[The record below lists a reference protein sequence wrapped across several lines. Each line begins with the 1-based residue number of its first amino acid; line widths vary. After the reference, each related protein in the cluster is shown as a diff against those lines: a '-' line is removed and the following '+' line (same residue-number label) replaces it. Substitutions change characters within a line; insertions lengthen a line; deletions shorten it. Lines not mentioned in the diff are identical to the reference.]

1 MTRQFNPKL
10 LLVLVA
16 GLMCSLVANA
26 YSFKVDGVFYNIM
39 SSNTV
44 AVAGD
49 TQSSNEWT
57 PGTMPD
63 DLVASYS
70 GYVFVPET
78 VTYNGTT
85 YTVKAV
91 YDCAFIGSSATTI
104 DLPSTITRIGNL
116 AFESSQVRT
125 LKCRASSPP
134 SCDTRYSLSG
144 MSHIETIYVPEESLS
159 DYKYATYWSS
169 YSDYYEAL
177 PDYDF
182 TYNNLKFAITSNTTA
197 KVVGFAV
204 TNPSGSWS
212 IPATANGYRV
222 TEVGKRA
229 FINCKNITGMI
240 MGSNITTI
248 STYAFY
254 GCSSLSSVELNPN
267 LTTIGPAAFCYCS
280 SLHAI
285 SLPNQL
291 KTIDSRAF
299 SGTGLTSIFIPQSVN
314 NISEDN
320 PFFSCTSMTS
330 IGVNS
335 SNAYYCSEDGILFDK
350 GKTKLFSYP
359 AGKTDIEYT
368 VPSTVT
374 SICPGAFRAC
384 KLYILNLPGGLTSI
398 GDYALSY
405 CPNLYQVT
413 CGAIVPPTIS
423 NNVFYS
429 TTGNS
434 DLTLTVPKDTKS
446 AYQAAVGWRDFPTI
460 NETYYSFKQGN
471 IFYNVT
477 GANTVE
483 VTDES
488 PQHRSYSGSVTIPS
502 TVTYGGVTYTVTAI
516 GDAAFA
522 VCYDLTSVSI
532 PGTVTKVGDLA
543 FYYCTSLTSVEI
555 PNSVTSIGSYAFNTC
570 SALTKVTLPKDLTTL
585 ETFVFLE
592 CSSLTHVTIP
602 SKVTTIGYGAFKS
615 CTSLTNVTIPSSVTY
630 ISGVAF
636 ENCTGLKSV
645 TCQAATPPVIS
656 VSFSESTYS
665 SATLFVP
672 SASIQDYAETSY
684 WKNFTDIKP
693 TLNYALN
700 TDGGNIVFTSVDDYP
715 WTNVVEDGRV
725 YAVSGNKS
733 MHGTFSLMTA
743 FVNTPQGGTL
753 SFDYK
758 AWGEGS
764 SYDYCT
770 FLIDGSVQFSYGNLD
785 NDWTTFTV
793 ELGSASH
800 RLDWIYYKDG
810 SVNAMGDYFAVDN
823 VKLVTPVQ
831 PGDINGD
838 GLINVADVTA
848 LIQIVLNSTPIDLAI
863 ADLTADGNVNVAD
876 VTILIQIVLNN

>member
-1 MTRQFNPKL
+1 MTKLFNLKL
-10 LLVLVA
+10 LLALVTC
-16 GLMCSLVANA
+16 LMCGLVANA
-26 YSFKVDGVFYNIM
+26 YSFRVDAVFYNIT
-39 SSNTV
+39 SSSTV
-44 AVAGD
+44 EVVGD
-49 TQSSNEWT
+49 TQSSADWT
-57 PGTMPD
+57 PATMPD
-63 DLVASYS
+63 GLVATYS
-70 GYVFVPET
+70 GYVKVPET

-85 YTVKAV
+85 YTVTGV
-91 YDCAFIGSSATTI
+91 GHCAFVGSSATFI
-104 DLPSTITRIGNL
+104 DLPSTITYIGNL
-116 AFESSQVRT
+116 AFIGSHVRT
-125 LKCRASSPP
+125 LKCRATTPP
-134 SCDTRYSLSG
+134 NCQFQYSIAD
-144 MSHIETIYVPEESLS
+144 MNYIETIYVPEEAIDS
-159 DYKYATYWSS
+159 YKYATRWSS
-169 YSDYYEAL
+169 YRDYFEAL

-182 TYNNLKFAITSNTTA
+182 TNNNLKYAITGNTTA

-204 TNPSGSWS
+204 ANPSGSWT
-212 IPATANGYRV
+212 IPATSSGYTI
-222 TEVGKRA
+222 TEIGNQA
-229 FINCKNITGMI
+229 FINSKNITGMI
-240 MGSNITTI
+240 VGSNVTTI
-248 STYAFY
+248 GTYAFY
-254 GCSSLSSVELNPN
+254 GCSSLASVELKAG
-267 LTTIGPAAFCYCS
+267 LTTIGPGAFAYCTA
-280 SLHAI
+280 LHTI

-291 KTIDSRAF
+291 KTIASRAF
-299 SGTGLTSIFIPQSVN
+299 SGSGLTSIFIPASVD

-320 PFFSCTSMTS
+320 PFFSCASLTA

-335 SNAYYCSEDGILFDK
+335 SNAYYCSEDGILFNKD
-350 GKTKLFSYP
+350 KTKLFCYP

-374 SICPGAFRAC
+374 RICPGAFRAC
-384 KLYILNLPGGLTSI
+384 NLYILNLPGVLTSI
-398 GDYALSY
+398 GDYAISY
-405 CPNLYQVT
+405 CPKLYQVT

-434 DLTLTVPKDTKS
+434 DLALTVPKDTKS

-460 NETYYSFKQGN
+460 NETYYSFKQGG

-488 PQHRSYSGSVTIPS
+488 LQHRSYSGSVTIPS

-522 VCYDLTSVSI
+522 QCYDLTSVNI

-543 FYYCTSLTSVEI
+543 FYYCTSLTSIEI

-570 SALTKVTLPKDLTTL
+570 SSLAQVTLPKDLTIL
-585 ETFVFLE
+585 DTFVFLE

-615 CTSLTNVTIPSSVTY
+615 CTSLTNVTIPSAVTY
-630 ISGVAF
+630 ISSVAF

-645 TCQAATPPVIS
+645 TCQAETPPVLG

-684 WKNFTDIKP
+684 WNNFTDIKP

-733 MHGTFSLMTA
+733 MHSTFSLMTA

-764 SYDYCT
+764 SWDYCT
-770 FLIDGSVQFSYGNLD
+770 FLIDGSQQFSFGNLD

-793 ELGSASH
+793 ELGNASH

-810 SVNAMGDYFAVDN
+810 NVNGVGDYFAVDN

-876 VTILIQIVLNN
+876 VTALIQIVLNS